1 MGIAKELTK
10 RALKALEKRNKK
22 AAAKKAKEAAEKAAI
37 KAEKAARE
45 KMLKGAKVTTEK
57 GVKVTKYPF
66 DESAV
71 EKAQTHVGR
80 DWKHKHLDQLDWKK
94 GGEVKKRKPTKEEL
108 NKIMKTGGGGK
119 RAKEII
125 ENLLAPIKNLP
136 KGVMKTGGVRNV
148 PKLPATPATPD
159 TPMKRPRRRTGMT
172 KGIDPR
178 GQPRRLTEREKRRM
192 IKQGERYKKRA
203 AVHRMPDGTL
213 MKGAKHGMK
222 HGGSVKGKCKVDGIA
237 IRGRTRAKHK

>member
-94 GGEVKKRKPTKEEL
+94 GG
-108 NKIMKTGGGGK
+108 
-119 RAKEII
+119 
-125 ENLLAPIKNLP
+125 
-136 KGVMKTGGVRNV
+136 
-148 PKLPATPATPD
+148 
-159 TPMKRPRRRTGMT
+159 
-172 KGIDPR
+172 
-178 GQPRRLTEREKRRM
+178 
-192 IKQGERYKKRA
+192 
-203 AVHRMPDGTL
+203 AVHTMPDGRK

-222 HGGSVKGKCKVDGIA
+222 HGGAVKGKCKVDGIA

>member
-1 MGIAKELTK
+1 MAAAGKIWDGTK
-10 RALKALEKRNKK
+10 WLYKYQVRAAEKKAMKALKKK
-22 AAAKKAKEAAEKAAI
+22 QREAAKKAKEAEKEAAI
-37 KAEKAARE
+37 KAKKAARE
-45 KMLKGAKVTTEK
+45 KVLKGAKVTTEK

-66 DESAV
+66 DESVV

-94 GGEVKKRKPTKEEL
+94 GGAVKKRKPTKEEL

-119 RAKEII
+119 RFREII

-136 KGVMKTGGVRNV
+136 KGVMKTGG
-148 PKLPATPATPD
+148 
-159 TPMKRPRRRTGMT
+159 KRG
-172 KGIDPR
+172 
-178 GQPRRLTEREKRRM
+178 
-192 IKQGERYKKRA
+192 

>member
-136 KGVMKTGGVRNV
+136 KGVMKTGGVR
-148 PKLPATPATPD
+148 
-159 TPMKRPRRRTGMT
+159 KRG
-172 KGIDPR
+172 
-178 GQPRRLTEREKRRM
+178 
-192 IKQGERYKKRA
+192 
-203 AVHRMPDGTL
+203 AVHRMPDGTM